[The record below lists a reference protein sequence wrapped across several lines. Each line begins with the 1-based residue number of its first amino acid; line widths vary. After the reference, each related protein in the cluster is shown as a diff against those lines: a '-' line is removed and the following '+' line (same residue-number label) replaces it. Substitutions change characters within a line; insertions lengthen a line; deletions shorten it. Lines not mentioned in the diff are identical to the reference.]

1 MTRPKR
7 PANKRRF
14 TDLYVRKIK
23 PKAAAYVVWDTHQHG
38 LAIRVQPTGAKSWKV
53 IYSRHGRPRWLHLGN
68 ANAITLADARTLAG
82 RAMFAVAE
90 GKDPAAE
97 KKAERGS
104 GTFADMATKYVE
116 QWAKKHNKSWR
127 QAETLISRYVLPRW
141 GKLQAA
147 TVTRGDVKAL
157 MARIEAPIAANQTLA
172 AVSAI
177 FTWAVREDI
186 LLTNPCKLVARNP
199 VRSRE
204 RVLSD
209 SEMPK
214 FWSAFDDAG
223 LIAGT
228 ALKVILLTG
237 QRPGEVSHMRREH
250 IRDGWWELP
259 GEPVPSLGWPG
270 TKNAQTHRVWLPP
283 AVRALLSELVPD
295 GALTGFVFA
304 GPRGGPVTGSDG
316 AMRAI
321 CVKLGAERATPHDL
335 RRTFS
340 TRVTSLGF
348 GRDALNRVT
357 NHREGGIASVY
368 DRHGYA
374 EENKRVMEAVAARIM
389 ALAEGPRGR
398 RQGHSFRA
406 LAMRE
411 REGRKG
417 RRLSR
422 LSLAA
427 CRPARFLPTTSFLRA
442 DKMSGWRP
450 TARLSVLRISTAR
463 RTAGE
468 LRVTILRHLLRRRQ
482 RLEHE
487 GIDCVPIGLASH
499 VDSAGANVV
508 EQPLNPIVMDPFNH
522 YQSSC
527 KRKSK
532 RPWGVRQG
540 GGHN

>member
-38 LAIRVQPTGAKSWKV
+38 LAIRVQPTGAKAWKV

-68 ANAITLADARTLAG
+68 ANAIGLTAARTLAAE
-82 RAMFAVAE
+82 AMLAVAK

-104 GTFADMATKYVE
+104 GTFADLATKYVE

-147 TVTRGDVKAL
+147 AITRGDVKAL

-209 SEMPK
+209 SEIPK

-223 LIAGT
+223 LIAST

-237 QRPGEVSHMRREH
+237 QRPGEVAHMRREH
-250 IRDGWWELP
+250 IKDGWWELP
-259 GEPVPSLGWPG
+259 GEPVQALGWPG
-270 TKNAQTHRVWLPP
+270 TKNGASHRVWLSAP
-283 AVRALLSELVPD
+283 VQALIAQFAGEDS
-295 GALTGFVFA
+295 GFVFA
-304 GPRGGPVTGSDG
+304 GPRGGPVTGLDG

-321 CVKLGAERATPHDL
+321 CANLGAERATPHDL

-340 TRVTSLGF
+340 TTVTGSDF

-357 NHREGGIASVY
+357 NHREGGIANVY

-374 EENKRVMEAVAARIM
+374 DENKRVMEAVAAKII
-389 ALAEGPRGR
+389 ALV
-398 RQGHSFRA
+398 
-406 LAMRE
+406 
-411 REGRKG
+411 EGR
-417 RRLSR
+417 
-422 LSLAA
+422 
-427 CRPARFLPTTSFLRA
+427 A
-442 DKMSGWRP
+442 DDN
-450 TARLSVLRISTAR
+450 VVRISR
-463 RTAGE
+463 
-468 LRVTILRHLLRRRQ
+468 
-482 RLEHE
+482 
-487 GIDCVPIGLASH
+487 
-499 VDSAGANVV
+499 
-508 EQPLNPIVMDPFNH
+508 
-522 YQSSC
+522 
-527 KRKSK
+527 
-532 RPWGVRQG
+532 
-540 GGHN
+540 